1 MIPHWALT
9 LILTKDCFLL
19 TLESDS
25 CPHYIL
31 ILVLNI
37 VSLWSSLQPHSFL
50 LYYLALLLTMP

>member
-9 LILTKDCFLL
+9 LILTKACFLL

-37 VSLWSSLQPHSFL
+37 VSLWSSLQAHSSSH
-50 LYYLALLLTMP
+50 YALTRVHTH